1 MPIISL
7 WICLTPVTTQ
17 CLELPGQRRET
28 ATVQHTAGA
37 AGLAPLPSRLPY
49 VADSGK
55 YTQWWLTETVG
66 LDAAE
71 LAKECEV
78 YLIALTGT
86 TADYP
91 GIISSLLS
99 AADRIVFL
107 KVLQGNQVCIGQS
120 VGRFSCGLGR
130 PTAAHNRIFGLMGEK
145 VGGSLPPIAM
155 VPTAGLVQWIQLET
169 QIKTMETD
177 LEGLAADP
185 KEVIVAPVGTVSAG
199 ARPLVEVQIL
209 VMVPR
214 AWAPY
219 FLEPQLPWETLG
231 LFENLMGNIT
241 NNIKDSFEF
250 IETCFHIACT
260 KATET
265 EDSVVREK

>member
-7 WICLTPVTTQ
+7 WICLTPATTH

-49 VADSGK
+49 VADLGK
-55 YTQWWLTETVG
+55 YTQWWLTDTVG
-66 LDAAE
+66 VDAAE
-71 LAKECEV
+71 VAKECEV
-78 YLIALTGT
+78 YLVALTGT

-99 AADRIVFL
+99 AADRTVFL
-107 KVLQGNQVCIGQS
+107 KVLQGNQMYIGQS
-120 VGRFSCGLGR
+120 VGSFSCGLGR
-130 PTAAHNRIFGLMGEK
+130 PTASHNRFFGIIGEK
-145 VGGSLPPIAM
+145 VGGSLRPIAM
-155 VPTAGLVQWIQLET
+155 VPTTGLIQWIQLKT
-169 QIKTMETD
+169 KIKTMETD

-185 KEVIVAPVGTVSAG
+185 KEVIAAPLGTVSAG

-209 VMVPR
+209 VILSR

-219 FLEPQLPWETLG
+219 FLGPQLPWEALG

-241 NNIKDSFEF
+241 NNIKDLF
-250 IETCFHIACT
+250 
-260 KATET
+260 
-265 EDSVVREK
+265 